1 MNIEL
6 IELVE
11 VRLPLVRP
19 FRTSCSA
26 DTERHTFLLHVVT
39 DAAEGWAEF
48 GGDPEP
54 LYSPEFAA
62 GAERVLL
69 DHLVPR
75 VTALPR
81 PGAARIAAAMAPV
94 KGNPMAKALLETAI
108 LDAECRAHAM
118 PLGTY
123 LGAVRDRVAAGVS
136 VGITDT
142 IPELLDTISGY
153 LAEGYVRIKLKIEP
167 GWDLEPVGAAR
178 REFGD
183 GLALQVDANTAY
195 SLTDAEHLRRLDEFG
210 LVQIEQ
216 PLAEDDV
223 AGHVELAK
231 LLRTPICLDE
241 SIRSARDAAAAIRLG
256 ACRIVNIK
264 PSRVGGYL
272 EARRIH
278 DVCVA
283 HGIPVWCGGMLETGI
298 GRAQNLAL
306 AALPGF
312 VLPNDISASSRYY
325 AEDLTE
331 AFELADGCLS
341 VPDGPGSGVTVLPAA
356 LRRHSVATR
365 KLYQKR

>member
-1 MNIEL
+1 MKIEL
-6 IELVE
+6 IDLIQ

-19 FRTSCSA
+19 FRTSCSV
-26 DTERHTFLLHVVT
+26 DTERDTLLLHVVT
-39 DAAEGWAEF
+39 DTAEGWAEF

-62 GAERVLL
+62 GAERILR

-75 VTALPR
+75 VTALLR
-81 PGAARIAAAMAPV
+81 PDAARIAGVMAPV

-108 LDAECRAHAM
+108 LDAECRTYAM
-118 PLGTY
+118 PLSTY
-123 LGAVRDRVAAGVS
+123 LGGVRDRIPAGVS

-142 IPELLDTISGY
+142 IPELLGTVAGY

-167 GWDLEPVGAAR
+167 GWDLEPVHAVRA
-178 REFGD
+178 EFGPD
-183 GLALQVDANTAY
+183 LVLQADANTAY
-195 SLTDAEHLRRLDEFG
+195 TLADAAHLRRLDEFG
-210 LVQIEQ
+210 LVQLEQ
-216 PLAEDDV
+216 PLPADDLG
-223 AGHVELAK
+223 GHAELAK

-241 SIRSARDAAAAIRLG
+241 SICSARDAAFAIRLG
-256 ACRIVNIK
+256 ACRIVNVK

-278 DVCVA
+278 DVCAA

-325 AEDLTE
+325 ASDLTE
-331 AFELADGCLS
+331 AFELEDGCLS
-341 VPDGPGSGVTVLPAA
+341 VPDGPGGGVTVDPAA
-356 LRRHSVATR
+356 LRRYTVASQTLFSV
-365 KLYQKR
+365 